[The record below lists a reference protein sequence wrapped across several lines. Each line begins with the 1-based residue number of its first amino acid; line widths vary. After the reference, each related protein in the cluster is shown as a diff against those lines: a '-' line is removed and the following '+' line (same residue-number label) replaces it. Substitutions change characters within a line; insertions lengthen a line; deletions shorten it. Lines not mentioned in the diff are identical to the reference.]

1 MTDTVVIALPY
12 FQKDAERIAAFLGT
26 DRADVVPYNQEV
38 FSEAFRSQKKIV
50 ALMSMGIVVRKIAPL
65 LNDKWTDPAVVVIS
79 PDCRY
84 AIPLLGGHHGAN
96 ELAKELAGLG
106 LVPIIT
112 TATES
117 RGRDS
122 AETIAERTGTAVVNR
137 DSTRAVNAALL
148 ERDLPVHAVAGP
160 ALVLVGPDVSLL
172 VRKGEYSV
180 GIGCR
185 KGTGED
191 EITSAVRSALTENG
205 IGESEVFIYA
215 TTVKKM
221 HEPGLVAAAGA
232 LSGNLIFLDDDTINA
247 QKGTGPSRASKIGL
261 LGVAGPCALAT
272 AKHKEMI
279 MEKKVYGRVT
289 VAIAR

>member
-1 MTDTVVIALPY
+1 MTDTVVITLPR
-12 FQKDAERIAAFLGT
+12 FRNDAEDIAAFLN
-26 DRADVVPYNQEV
+26 ADIALYTPEI
-38 FSEAFRSQKKIV
+38 FAEAFCGRKRIV

-65 LNDKWTDPAVVVIS
+65 LDDKWTDPAVVVIS

-96 ELAKELAGLG
+96 TLARELAGFG
-106 LVPIIT
+106 LVPVIT

-122 AETIAERTGTAVVNR
+122 VESVAERTGTAVVNR
-137 DSTRAVNAALL
+137 DSTRLVNTALL
-148 ERDLPVHAVAGP
+148 DRDLPLHAIEGP
-160 ALVLVGPDVSLL
+160 AIILAGPDVSLL

-185 KGTGED
+185 KGVRRD
-191 EITSAVRSALTENG
+191 EVTEAVRTALADNG
-205 IGESEVFIYA
+205 IAESDVFIYA

-221 HEPGLVAAAGA
+221 HEPGLIAAVGA

-247 QKGTGPSRASKIGL
+247 QTGTGPSRASAIGL

-272 AKHKEMI
+272 AKRKELI

>member
-12 FQKDAERIAAFLGT
+12 FRKDAERIAAFLG
-26 DRADVVPYNQEV
+26 ADVALYTPDI
-38 FSEAFRSQKKIV
+38 FAEAFNNRKRIV

-65 LNDKWTDPAVVVIS
+65 LDDKWTDPAIVVIS

-84 AIPLLGGHHGAN
+84 AVPLLGGHHGAN
-96 ELAKELAGLG
+96 ALAKELARLG
-106 LVPIIT
+106 LVPVIT

-122 AETIAERTGTAVVNR
+122 VESVAERTGTAVVNR

-148 ERDLPVHAVAGP
+148 DRDLPLHAIAGP
-160 ALVLVGPDVSLL
+160 AIVLAGPDVSLL

-185 KGTGED
+185 KGVGQEEVTA
-191 EITSAVRSALTENG
+191 AVRTALRENG
-205 IGESEVFIYA
+205 IAETDVFIYA

-221 HEPGLVAAAGA
+221 QEPGLIAAVGA

-261 LGVAGPCALAT
+261 LGVAGPCALA
-272 AKHKEMI
+272 ASKRKELI
-279 MEKKVYGRVT
+279 MEKKVYGRIT

>member
-12 FQKDAERIAAFLGT
+12 FRQDAERIAAFLG
-26 DRADVVPYNQEV
+26 ADIATYTTEI
-38 FSEAFRSQKKIV
+38 FADAFCSKKRIV
-50 ALMSMGIVVRKIAPL
+50 ALMSMGIVVRRVAPL
-65 LNDKWTDPAVVVIS
+65 LDDKWTDPAVVVIS
-79 PDCRY
+79 PDFRY

-96 ELAKELAGLG
+96 ALAKELAGLG
-106 LVPIIT
+106 LEPVIT

-122 AETIAERTGTAVVNR
+122 VESVAERSGTTVVNR
-137 DSTRAVNAALL
+137 DSTRAVNAAML
-148 ERDLPVHAVAGP
+148 EKDLPVHTIKGP
-160 ALVLVGPDVSLL
+160 AIVLAGPDVSLL

-185 KGTGED
+185 KGTGEE
-191 EITSAVRSALTENG
+191 EIRRAVLTALEENG
-205 IGESEVFIYA
+205 ITETDVFIYA

-221 HEPGLVAAAGA
+221 QEPGLVAAVGA

-272 AKHKEMI
+272 SKRKECI

>member
-12 FQKDAERIAAFLGT
+12 FRNDAERIAAFLG
-26 DRADVVPYNQEV
+26 ADVATYTPEIFAEV
-38 FSEAFRSQKKIV
+38 FCSRKRIV

-65 LNDKWTDPAVVVIS
+65 LDDKWTDPAVVVIS

-84 AIPLLGGHHGAN
+84 AIPVLGGHHGAN

-106 LVPIIT
+106 LEPVIT

-122 AETIAERTGTAVVNR
+122 VESIAERTGTAVLNR
-137 DSTRAVNAALL
+137 DSTREVNAALL
-148 ERDLPVHAVAGP
+148 ERDLPLHAIEGP
-160 ALVLVGPDVSLL
+160 AIVLAGPDVSVL

-185 KGTGED
+185 KGVGQD
-191 EITSAVRSALTENG
+191 EIMNAVRTALAENE
-205 IGESEVFIYA
+205 IDLAEVFIYA

-221 HEPGLVAAAGA
+221 QEPGLVAAVGA

-247 QKGTGPSRASKIGL
+247 QTGTGPSRASKIGL
-261 LGVAGPCALAT
+261 LGVAGPCALA
-272 AKHKEMI
+272 ASKRKELI
-279 MEKKVYGRVT
+279 MDKKVYGRVT

>member
-12 FQKDAERIAAFLGT
+12 FQKEAGRIAAFLG
-26 DRADVVPYNQEV
+26 ADTALYTSDIFIDA
-38 FSEAFRSQKKIV
+38 FSRRKRIV

-96 ELAKELAGLG
+96 TLAKELAGLG
-106 LVPIIT
+106 ILPVIT

-122 AETIAERTGTAVVNR
+122 VESVAERTGTAIVNR
-137 DSTRAVNAALL
+137 ESTRTVNAVLL
-148 ERDLPVHAVAGP
+148 ENDLPLHVIKGP
-160 ALVLVGPDVSLL
+160 AMVLAGPDVSLL
-172 VRKGEYSV
+172 VRNGEYSV

-185 KGTGED
+185 KGVGQEEVTG
-191 EITSAVRSALTENG
+191 AVRAALKENG
-205 IGESEVFIYA
+205 IEESGVFLYA

-221 HEPGLVAAAGA
+221 QEPGLVAAVGA
-232 LSGNLIFLDDDTINA
+232 LSGNLIFLNDDTINA
-247 QKGTGPSRASKIGL
+247 QTVTGPSRASKIGL
-261 LGVAGPCALAT
+261 LGVAGPCAIA
-272 AKHKEMI
+272 ASKHKELI

>member
-12 FQKDAERIAAFLGT
+12 FRKDAERIAVFLG
-26 DRADVVPYNQEV
+26 ADVALYTPEI
-38 FSEAFRSQKKIV
+38 FAEAFRSRKRIA

-65 LNDKWTDPAVVVIS
+65 LDDKWTDPAVVVIS

-84 AIPLLGGHHGAN
+84 AVPLLGGHHGAN
-96 ELAKELAGLG
+96 ALAKELAGLG
-106 LVPIIT
+106 LLPVIT

-122 AETIAERTGTAVVNR
+122 VESVAERTGTAVVNR
-137 DSTRAVNAALL
+137 DSTRTVNAALL
-148 ERDLPVHAVAGP
+148 DRNLPLHAIGGP
-160 ALVLVGPDVSLL
+160 AIVLAGPDVSFL
-172 VRKGEYSV
+172 VRKGQYSV

-185 KGTGED
+185 KGVGKEEVTE
-191 EITSAVRSALTENG
+191 AVRTALAENG
-205 IGESEVFIYA
+205 IAETDVFIYA
-215 TTVKKM
+215 TTVKKIR
-221 HEPGLVAAAGA
+221 EPGLIAAVGA

-247 QKGTGPSRASKIGL
+247 QTGTGPSRASKIGL
-261 LGVAGPCALAT
+261 LGVAVPCALAT
-272 AKHKEMI
+272 AKHKELI

>member
-1 MTDTVVIALPY
+1 MTDTVVISLPH
-12 FQKDAERIAAFLGT
+12 FRKDAERIAAYLGAEIALYT
-26 DRADVVPYNQEV
+26 PEI
-38 FSEAFRSQKKIV
+38 FSKSFCGRKRIV

-65 LNDKWTDPAVVVIS
+65 LDNKWTDPPVVVIS

-84 AIPLLGGHHGAN
+84 AVPLLGGHHGAN

-106 LVPIIT
+106 LQPVIT

-117 RGRDS
+117 QGRAS
-122 AETIAERTGTAVVNR
+122 VEVVAERTGTAIVNR
-137 DSTRAVNAALL
+137 DSTREVNTALL
-148 ERDLPVHAVAGP
+148 DRDLPVHAIGGP
-160 ALVLVGPDVSLL
+160 AIVLAGPDVSLL

-185 KGTGED
+185 KGTGQD
-191 EITSAVRSALTENG
+191 EITGAVRIALAENG
-205 IGESEVFIYA
+205 IAESDVFIYA
-215 TTVKKM
+215 TTEKKM
-221 HEPGLVAAAGA
+221 HEPGLLAAVGA

-261 LGVAGPCALAT
+261 LGVAAPCALAT
-272 AKHKEMI
+272 AKRKELI

>member
-1 MTDTVVIALPY
+1 MTDTIVIALPY
-12 FQKDAERIAAFLGT
+12 FLKEAEGIAAFLG
-26 DRADVVPYNQEV
+26 ADTALYTPEIFKDA
-38 FSEAFRSQKKIV
+38 FSCRKRII

-65 LNDKWTDPAVVVIS
+65 LGDKWTDPAVVVIS

-96 ELAKELAGLG
+96 TLAKELGRLG
-106 LVPIIT
+106 ILPVIT

-122 AETIAERTGTAVVNR
+122 VESVAERTGTAIVNR
-137 DSTRAVNAALL
+137 ESTRTVNAVLL
-148 ERDLPVHAVAGP
+148 EYDLPLHVIKGP
-160 ALVLVGPDVSLL
+160 AMVLAGPDVSLL

-185 KGTGED
+185 KGVGEEEVTG
-191 EITSAVRSALTENG
+191 AVRAALRENG
-205 IGESEVFIYA
+205 IEESGVFIYA

-221 HEPGLVAAAGA
+221 QEQGLVAAVGA

-247 QKGTGPSRASKIGL
+247 QAVTGPSRASKIGL
-261 LGVAGPCALAT
+261 LGVAGPCAIA
-272 AKHKEMI
+272 ASRRKELI

>member
-12 FQKDAERIAAFLGT
+12 FRNDAERIAAFLG
-26 DRADVVPYNQEV
+26 ADTATYTPEI
-38 FSEAFRSQKKIV
+38 FADAFCNRKRIV

-65 LNDKWTDPAVVVIS
+65 LDDKWTDPAVVVIS

-96 ELAKELAGLG
+96 ELAKELAGFG
-106 LVPIIT
+106 LVPVIT

-117 RGRDS
+117 RGRES
-122 AETIAERTGTAVVNR
+122 VESVAERTGTAVVNR
-137 DSTRAVNAALL
+137 TSTRAVNTALL
-148 ERDLPVHAVAGP
+148 ERDLPVHVIEGP
-160 ALVLVGPDVSLL
+160 AIVLAGPDVSLL
-172 VRKGEYSV
+172 VKEGEYSV
-180 GIGCR
+180 GVGCR
-185 KGTGED
+185 KGAGED
-191 EITSAVRSALTENG
+191 EIAAAVRTALAENG
-205 IGESEVFIYA
+205 ISETDVFIYA

-221 HEPGLVAAAGA
+221 HEPGLIKAVGA

-261 LGVAGPCALAT
+261 LGVAGPCALAMS
-272 AKHKEMI
+272 KRKEFI

>member
-12 FQKDAERIAAFLGT
+12 FRSDAERIAAYLG
-26 DRADVVPYNQEV
+26 ADTASYTPEIFAEV
-38 FSEAFRSQKKIV
+38 FCSRKRIV

-65 LNDKWTDPAVVVIS
+65 LDDKWTDPAVVVIS

-84 AIPLLGGHHGAN
+84 VIPVLGGHHGAN

-106 LVPIIT
+106 LVPVIT

-122 AETIAERTGTAVVNR
+122 VESLAERTGTAVVNR

-148 ERDLPVHAVAGP
+148 DRDLPVHAIGGP
-160 ALVLVGPDVSLL
+160 AIVLAGPDVSLL
-172 VRKGEYSV
+172 VRKGEFSV

-185 KGTGED
+185 KGVGVEEVTD
-191 EITSAVRSALTENG
+191 AVRIALAGNG
-205 IGESEVFIYA
+205 IEESDVFIYA

-221 HEPGLVAAAGA
+221 HEPGLIGAVSA

-247 QKGTGPSRASKIGL
+247 QTGTGPSRASKIGL

-272 AKHKEMI
+272 SKRKELI

>member
-1 MTDTVVIALPY
+1 MTDTVVITLPY
-12 FQKDAERIAAFLGT
+12 FAKDAERIAAFLG
-26 DRADVVPYNQEV
+26 ADTAPYSPEV
-38 FSEAFRSQKKIV
+38 FSSAFASRKRII
-50 ALMSMGIVVRKIAPL
+50 ALMSMGIVIRKVAPL
-65 LNDKWTDPAVVVIS
+65 LADKWTDPAVVVIS
-79 PDCRY
+79 PDFRY

-96 ELAKELAGLG
+96 ELAKDLAGLG
-106 LVPIIT
+106 LVPVIT

-122 AETIAERTGTAVVNR
+122 VESLAERTGSTVVNR
-137 DSTRAVNAALL
+137 DSTRTVNAALL
-148 ERDLPVHAVAGP
+148 GRDVPVHAIDGPAIVLAGP
-160 ALVLVGPDVSLL
+160 GVSLL
-172 VRKGEYSV
+172 VKQGEFSV

-185 KGTGED
+185 KGVGEKEVTD
-191 EITSAVRSALTENG
+191 AVLAALAENHLAPAD
-205 IGESEVFIYA
+205 VFIYA

-221 HEPGLVAAAGA
+221 QEPGLVAAVGA

-247 QKGTGPSRASKIGL
+247 QTGTGPSRASKIGL

-272 AKHKEMI
+272 AKRKEFI